1 MSSDIYWSWDTE
13 SGRLV
18 VWDTPASGDVMAPF
32 NDPVSNLDLVW
43 LCSDFDYYQVAFD
56 QSVTLSHPSVSGANT
71 SFATIFTIA
80 GHYVESDL
88 AVLTH
93 NLGYIPRFK
102 VAIGAELIPNGWAI
116 QTPAGGDNGARL
128 VSFYATTTEIR
139 CRDMGWATSSTLAAK
154 SQTYEIVVFETPTAD
169 RTLPV
174 FDGQG
179 GSPTIGV
186 FCQGIFD
193 GRKEHLRRAASGE
206 SSPFD
211 ILTSKAGDINFGA
224 YKMFT
229 GDGTSKTFG
238 SYGGSLTA
246 PSSIQ
251 CVLA

>member
-1 MSSDIYWSWDTE
+1 MALSWRLKN
-13 SGRLV
+13 SKLV
-18 VWDTPASGDVMAPF
+18 VWQTPASGDVMAPF
-32 NDPVSNLDLVW
+32 DDPVTYLDRVW
-43 LCSDFDYYQVAFD
+43 LCSDFDYYQTSFD
-56 QSVTLSHPSVSGANT
+56 QSVTLSHASVSGANT
-71 SFATIFTIA
+71 SLGGDFTIA
-80 GHYVESDL
+80 GHYVEADL

-139 CRDMGWATSSTLAAK
+139 CSDMGWATASTLAAK
-154 SQTYEIVVFETPTAD
+154 SQTYEVVVFEIPTAD
-169 RTLPV
+169 NTKPV
-174 FDGQG
+174 FG
-179 GSPTIGV
+179 GKLGIL
-186 FCQGIFD
+186 CQGKFD
-193 GRKEHLRRAASGE
+193 ANKKHLRKAASGE

-211 ILTSKAGDINFGA
+211 ILTSKAIDINDGA
-224 YKMFT
+224 YKMYT

-238 SYGGSLTA
+238 AYGGSMAA

>member
-1 MSSDIYWSWDTE
+1 MSTSLRLVNSK
-13 SGRLV
+13 LV
-18 VWDTPASGDVMAPF
+18 VWETPTSGDIMAPF
-32 NDPVSNLDLVW
+32 TDPVSNLDRVW

-71 SFATIFTIA
+71 SFASIFTIA
-80 GHYVESDL
+80 GHYVETDL

-154 SQTYEIVVFETPTAD
+154 SQTYEVVVFEIPTAD
-169 RTLPV
+169 NTKPV
-174 FDGQG
+174 FG
-179 GSPTIGV
+179 GKLGIL
-186 FCQGIFD
+186 CQGKFD
-193 GRKEHLRRAASGE
+193 ANKKHLRRADTGE

-224 YKMFT
+224 YKMYT

-238 SYGGSLTA
+238 SYGGSVSA
-246 PSSIQ
+246 PSAIQ

>member
-1 MSSDIYWSWDTE
+1 MTLSWRVKN
-13 SGRLV
+13 SKMV
-18 VWDTPASGDVMAPF
+18 VWQTPDSGDVMGPF
-32 NDPVSNLDLVW
+32 NDPVTNLDRIW

-56 QSVTLSHPSVSGANT
+56 QSVTLSHASVSGANT
-71 SFATIFTIA
+71 SFASIFTIA

-139 CRDMGWATSSTLAAK
+139 CKDMGWATASTLAAK
-154 SQTYEIVVFETPTAD
+154 SQTYEVVVFEIPTAD
-169 RTLPV
+169 NTKPV
-174 FDGQG
+174 FG
-179 GSPTIGV
+179 GKLGIL
-186 FCQGIFD
+186 CQGKFD
-193 GRKEHLRRAASGE
+193 ANKAHLRRADAGE

-238 SYGGSLTA
+238 AYGGSMSA
-246 PSSIQ
+246 PS
-251 CVLA
+251 AA

>member
-1 MSSDIYWSWDTE
+1 MGDIYWVLENSK
-13 SGRLV
+13 LV
-18 VWDTPASGDVMAPF
+18 VYDTPASGEPMAPF
-32 NDPVSNLDLVW
+32 NDPVSYLDLVW
-43 LCSDFDYYQVAFD
+43 LCSDFDYYQVAID
-56 QSVTLSHPSVSGANT
+56 ESVTLSHASVAGGNVIAWSN
-71 SFATIFTIA
+71 FTVA
-80 GHYVESDL
+80 GHYIETDL

-139 CRDMGWATSSTLAAK
+139 CRDMGWATGSTLAAK
-154 SQTYEIVVFETPTAD
+154 SQTYEVVVFEIPTAD
-169 RTLPV
+169 EELPV
-174 FDGQG
+174 FDGQT
-179 GSPTIGV
+179 GSSTVGI
-186 FCQGIFD
+186 FCQGKFD
-193 GRKEHLRRAASGE
+193 ANKKHLRRAGAGE

-211 ILTSKAGDINFGA
+211 ILTSKAVDINAGA
-224 YKMFT
+224 YKMYT

-238 SYGGSLTA
+238 AYAGSLAA